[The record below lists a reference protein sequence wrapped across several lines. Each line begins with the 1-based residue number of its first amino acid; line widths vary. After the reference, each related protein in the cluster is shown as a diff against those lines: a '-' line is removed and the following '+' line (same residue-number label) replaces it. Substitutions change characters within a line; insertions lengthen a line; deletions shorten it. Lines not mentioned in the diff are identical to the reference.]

1 MKVIIARALVI
12 GAALYAAPA
21 FAAEADAVPAT
32 LFGAAAPIAVDELA
46 GIAGAADVSM
56 EVRANNSSEVSHNS
70 VTNSQTGAIGIDGAA
85 FANMNGLSVIS
96 ANTGNNVSI
105 NSSLNVN
112 VAFNP

>member
-1 MKVIIARALVI
+1 MKVTIARALVI
-12 GAALYAAPA
+12 GAAFFAVPA
-21 FAAEADAVPAT
+21 FAADAELAPAG
-32 LFGAAAPIAVDELA
+32 LFGAAAPVAVDELA

-70 VTNSQTGAIGIDGAA
+70 VSNSQTGAIGIDGQA

-112 VAFNP
+112 VALNP